1 MLKEVSS
8 TLLPILVSLVLASLI
23 IIGSVEFGV
32 FKFIAENNDPIIDTC
47 VFTGVLV
54 FTWIGGMIGFLVA
67 DELLEKFVK

>member
-8 TLLPILVSLVLASLI
+8 TLLPILGSLVLASLV

-32 FKFIAENNDPIIDTC
+32 LKFIAENNDPIIGAC
-47 VFTGVLV
+47 VLTGMLV
-54 FTWIGGMIGFLVA
+54 FTWIGGMIGFLVT

>member
-8 TLLPILVSLVLASLI
+8 TLLPILVSLVLASLV

-32 FKFIAENNDPIIDTC
+32 FKFIVENNDPIIGAC
-47 VFTGVLV
+47 VLTGMLV
-54 FTWIGGMIGFLVA
+54 FTWIGGMIGFLVT